1 MALRF
6 LRDGYFVGKVGIGIG
21 SPLELLHL
29 QSTEPL
35 IRFDDTNSGL
45 HYIVGQD
52 GDGFKF
58 TTNNSSYG
66 KYTFDSSVGIG
77 TVSPASPLSVVG
89 SYSSSDEIVEIGG
102 GTGINTDFKLKIGAV
117 DQDYIWFQSV
127 KPGDNYYDLVF
138 NPTAGNVGIGT
149 TSPGAK
155 LNVAGDVLIDS
166 GEYISWGTVGATS
179 IEGSTASNKLQF
191 RTSSTD
197 RMIINDT
204 GVGIGTTSPS
214 SKLEVVGSGGTVLDV
229 QGSQGQLFSVTDD
242 LSGEIFAVSDISGVP
257 IMTVNSSGVSYFDG
271 EVGIGTD
278 DPSRGVLQVNGDFA
292 TTASGNGQLAVI
304 SGVSGSDPTAPDI
317 GGQMVFGGPISATD
331 SNRTF
336 ALVGGYKEDGT
347 SGSRAGYLSFGTRE
361 NTGARDIVQRMR
373 IDSTGNVGIGT
384 TSPGYKLQVN
394 GTIAPEGNEVNNLG
408 TSTNRFNQLWAK
420 LIYDIN
426 DGRGLTNQVLT
437 STGSGGIAWAN
448 ASTVIGGPYLP
459 LTGGTLT
466 GPLVIDTAGGAE
478 KMTFN
483 NEFNTPP
490 IADSFIGNTSKSY
503 ISFGVVAGSNDPGFI
518 MHESSSVAAYQNMGV
533 LHLCPSDDN
542 STNDYISIHGTND
555 PDVLKLHTSGLI
567 ETVNLQLQIKSGS
580 GNVYLNDSVDI
591 ANNLLVSGAATITSD
606 LTVNG
611 GDIQIDSAFLSN
623 QENTDIDSAAAGVV
637 AQVAHATYTAA
648 FFDFVVKKGTNVRS
662 GTVYACHNGDTTPL
676 VEFTETS
683 TNDLGDTSDVTLSVD
698 ISGANM
704 RLVATVTSDDWS
716 VKSLIRA
723 I

>member
-204 GVGIGTTSPS
+204 GVGIGTTSP
-214 SKLEVVGSGGTVLDV
+214 GTELDV
-229 QGSQGQLFSVTDD
+229 RGTIRSMKAQTTAAFTNPFLKLFPTSTTNTTGLTTITLGTSPVDNYGVS
-242 LSGEIFAVSDISGVP
+242 LSGWRYGA
-257 IMTVNSSGVSYFDG
+257 
-271 EVGIGTD
+271 
-278 DPSRGVLQVNGDFA
+278 
-292 TTASGNGQLAVI
+292 
-304 SGVSGSDPTAPDI
+304 
-317 GGQMVFGGPISATD
+317 
-331 SNRTF
+331 
-336 ALVGGYKEDGT
+336 DGT
-347 SGSRAGYLSFGTRE
+347 PKFVIKMHNNSAAGLDALTVDHF
-361 NTGARDIVQRMR
+361 
-373 IDSTGNVGIGT
+373 GNVGIGT
-384 TSPGYKLQVN
+384 TSPSSKLDVN
-394 GTIAPEGNEVNNLG
+394 GTGTFRGNLDIYKSNAKLTVNSTG
-408 TSTNRFNQLWAK
+408 TSEQA
-420 LIYDIN
+420 
-426 DGRGLTNQVLT
+426 
-437 STGSGGIAWAN
+437 GIDVKN
-448 ASTVIGGPYLP
+448 
-459 LTGGTLT
+459 GTLHARWI
-466 GPLVIDTAGGAE
+466 LD
-478 KMTFN
+478 
-483 NEFNTPP
+483 
-490 IADSFIGNTSKSY
+490 
-503 ISFGVVAGSNDPGFI
+503 
-518 MHESSSVAAYQNMGV
+518 
-533 LHLCPSDDN
+533 SDDLLRVYN
-542 STNDYISIHGTND
+542 Q
-555 PDVLKLHTSGLI
+555 TSSFDAFA
-567 ETVNLQLQIKSGS
+567 IKSS
-580 GNVYLNDSVDI
+580 GNVGIGTPSPSEKLDVRD
-591 ANNLLVSGAATITSD
+591 GTITSRD
-606 LTVNG
+606 SGNVN
-611 GDIQIDSAFLSN
+611 
-623 QENTDIDSAAAGVV
+623 
-637 AQVAHATYTAA
+637 
-648 FFDFVVKKGTNVRS
+648 
-662 GTVYACHNGDTTPL
+662 YA
-676 VEFTETS
+676 
-683 TNDLGDTSDVTLSVD
+683 
-698 ISGANM
+698 
-704 RLVATVTSDDWS
+704 
-716 VKSLIRA
+716 
-723 I
+723 